1 MTIQRAN
8 DAKASFDSIYVQP
21 DPRDY
26 YSVLGSLDYSIP
38 DLAKPV
44 FRQIAAAWRRQ
55 TGRSATI
62 LDLGSSYGINA
73 ALFRYPLT
81 FDMLR
86 RRYAR
91 REMLTLSS
99 DELQEL
105 DRHYFRAWPRTQ
117 AERIIVADVSAPAVS
132 YAVRAG
138 IGDEAIAFDFEHDTP
153 SSGVLEKL
161 ADVDIIVS
169 TGCVGYITEKT
180 FEAIL
185 AATGRAPWV
194 VSFCLRMF
202 SYDGVAGALG
212 RVGLETEKLQSA
224 AFVQRRFRDAEEA
237 VGVLDILAKRGVDP
251 NGLESDGLLFAE
263 LFVSRPPA
271 HIAATPLDEM
281 VTVASGRNIS
291 FGPRLVEVR
300 RGGQL
305 APVRLQ
311 P

>member
-1 MTIQRAN
+1 MTMQHAN
-8 DAKASFDSIYVQP
+8 DAKASFDSIYTKR

-44 FRQIAAAWRRQ
+44 FRQIAAAWRLQ
-55 TGRSATI
+55 TGHSATI

-99 DELQEL
+99 EKLHEL
-105 DRHYFRAWPRTQ
+105 DRNYFSSWPRTQ
-117 AERIIVADVSAPAVS
+117 AEKIIVADVSEPAVS
-132 YAVRAG
+132 YAVASG
-138 IGDEAIAFDFEHDTP
+138 IADEAIAFDFERDTP
-153 SSGVLEKL
+153 PSSVLAKL
-161 ADVDIIVS
+161 ADVDIIMS
-169 TGCVGYITEKT
+169 TGCVGYVSEKT

-185 AATGRAPWV
+185 AATGRVPWV

-202 SYDGVAGALG
+202 SYDDVAGALG

-224 AFVQRRFRDAEEA
+224 AFVQRRFRDEEEA
-237 VGVLDILAKRGVDP
+237 AGVLGLLAKRGIDP
-251 NGLESDGLLFAE
+251 NGFESDGLLFAE
-263 LFVSRPPA
+263 LFVSRPPE
-271 HIAATPLDEM
+271 HIAAAPLDQM
-281 VTVASGRNIS
+281 VTIASGRNIN

-305 APVRLQ
+305 APVRL
-311 P
+311 